1 MPYSSHLIVRRLSW
15 QAFEKNNTPLSATN
29 KRNLTSARSGLK
41 TRIAKHNKQAIE
53 LLGPRPD
60 DPTQPEND
68 ILFGAGVILGDM
80 TKQREWETGSS
91 RASRDRSTRQPEF
104 YGIDLPSSRLQPIGS
119 LLSTDVLSRAGAY
132 EITLRSAWLAHL
144 LHEICLSLVVQVEIF
159 RRTIKRTPGTARL
172 GQREKVQVTANMKE
186 QYQSVRLYA
195 QQYNVFRGRMFM
207 IQPAPGRA
215 GHPEYQ
221 DSSRLQRRMYK
232 ELVAADIRCDTTAY
246 DAQGMGTFKLPW
258 FWKLNARDETISD
271 ESFIQDCKRIQYFLA
286 LYIPVSQTM
295 FSVFRI
301 RWINARA
308 GVDRCDEEMAILR
321 VEMGLIYRGYRN
333 LSNVWAARADLMDN
347 LGDKEAHAALARE
360 QEEIWE
366 EYAKRARHE
375 FNALVPNVLP

>member
-132 EITLRSAWLAHL
+132 
-144 LHEICLSLVVQVEIF
+144 
-159 RRTIKRTPGTARL
+159 
-172 GQREKVQVTANMKE
+172 
-186 QYQSVRLYA
+186 
-195 QQYNVFRGRMFM
+195 
-207 IQPAPGRA
+207 
-215 GHPEYQ
+215 
-221 DSSRLQRRMYK
+221 
-232 ELVAADIRCDTTAY
+232 
-246 DAQGMGTFKLPW
+246 
-258 FWKLNARDETISD
+258 
-271 ESFIQDCKRIQYFLA
+271 
-286 LYIPVSQTM
+286 
-295 FSVFRI
+295 
-301 RWINARA
+301 
-308 GVDRCDEEMAILR
+308 
-321 VEMGLIYRGYRN
+321 
-333 LSNVWAARADLMDN
+333 
-347 LGDKEAHAALARE
+347 
-360 QEEIWE
+360 
-366 EYAKRARHE
+366 
-375 FNALVPNVLP
+375 